1 MLDPAARIK
10 NKTVEEILSQWST
23 DLDRHVSS
31 FLDQSLLLQQW
42 DEQLLSNADAIAAIQ
57 QQAADIQAKQAAIN
71 RAIDVCDSEQKEL
84 NAHLAQLEA
93 TLDTLPAASAADDD
107 ISRRETYQLAE
118 EVDAH
123 LSTLSSTLG
132 HTIATLNERVGSVKV
147 SKTGVTDG
155 GTGGGGGGGV
165 GLMGQLTD
173 ILNVHLQSLQWLAA
187 QAEAVERSLER
198 TTQQVAAVDVMDDR
212 RHGGRGVNSGSI
224 GVGAGAG
231 AGGGRLLAGGNRVGG
246 RY

>member
-1 MLDPAARIK
+1 MVLDPAARIK

-93 TLDTLPAASAADDD
+93 TLDTLPANSAADDD

-123 LSTLSSTLG
+123 LSTLSSALG
-132 HTIATLNERVGSVKV
+132 QTIATLNERVGGVKGRGGAG
-147 SKTGVTDG
+147 TGVADN
-155 GTGGGGGGGV
+155 GGGSGGV

-173 ILNVHLQSLQWLAA
+173 ILNVHLQSLQWLE
-187 QAEAVERSLER
+187 AEAESMELALER
-198 TTQQVAAVDVMDDR
+198 ATQQASAVHVTRDGRDSVRSINGAA
-212 RHGGRGVNSGSI
+212 GRP
-224 GVGAGAG
+224 
-231 AGGGRLLAGGNRVGG
+231 LLDSTRVGG

>member
-1 MLDPAARIK
+1 MVLDPAARIK

-31 FLDQSLLLQQW
+31 FLDQALLLQQW

-93 TLDTLPAASAADDD
+93 TLDTLPANTAADDD

-132 HTIATLNERVGSVKV
+132 QTIATLNERVGGVKG
-147 SKTGVTDG
+147 KGGAGVND
-155 GTGGGGGGGV
+155 GGGGV
-165 GLMGQLTD
+165 GLMAQLTD

-187 QAEAVERSLER
+187 EAEAMEAALER
-198 TTQQVAAVDVMDDR
+198 TTQQMAAVHVARDGRDN
-212 RHGGRGVNSGSI
+212 GRGVNGE
-224 GVGAGAG
+224 A
-231 AGGGRLLAGGNRVGG
+231 GGRLVGSTRLG
-246 RY
+246 ARY

>member
-1 MLDPAARIK
+1 MVLDPAARIK

-42 DEQLLSNADAIAAIQ
+42 DEQLLANADSISAIQ
-57 QQAADIQAKQAAIN
+57 QQAAAIQAKQAAIN

-93 TLDTLPAASAADDD
+93 TLDTLPTNTAADDD

-123 LSTLSSTLG
+123 LSSLSSTLG
-132 HTIATLNERVGSVKV
+132 QTIAILNERVG
-147 SKTGVTDG
+147 GVTGRGEVVASG
-155 GTGGGGGGGV
+155 GSDSGV

-173 ILNVHLQSLQWLAA
+173 ILNVHLQSLQWLASQVEA
-187 QAEAVERSLER
+187 MEQALER
-198 TTQQVAAVDVMDDR
+198 TTLQLSAVARDGRDNR
-212 RHGGRGVNSGSI
+212 RGVNG
-224 GVGAGAG
+224 GAVA
-231 AGGGRLLAGGNRVGG
+231 GRLLGGGSTRVGG
-246 RY
+246 RF